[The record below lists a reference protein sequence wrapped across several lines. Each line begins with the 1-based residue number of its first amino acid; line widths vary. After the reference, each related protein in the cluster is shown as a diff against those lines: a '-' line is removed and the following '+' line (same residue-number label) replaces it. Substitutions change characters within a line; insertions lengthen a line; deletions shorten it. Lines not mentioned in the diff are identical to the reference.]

1 MNSLI
6 IIERKGQRVLTTQ
19 QLAEAYEADAKII
32 NRNFERNKDRY
43 IEGKH
48 YFSLS
53 GDELK
58 EFKGSRQNDDTLK
71 YTSILYLWTERG
83 ALLHAKS
90 LNTDKAWQIYDML
103 VETYFTVK
111 EQQVSVPKS
120 LPEALRL
127 AADLAEKNI
136 VLLQE
141 NETLKPKAEF
151 YDDITGNEYTFEMAI
166 VAKTLNFIGIGRNTL
181 FEILRHEGILQR
193 DNTPYQKYVAGGWFR
208 TVETKF
214 NKPNGDIGIKIK
226 TVVYQ
231 KGMDKIS
238 KLLKKIGYKQRE
250 SA

>member
-1 MNSLI
+1 MGIQMNSLT
-6 IIERKGQRVLTTQ
+6 IIEKEGQRVLTTQ
-19 QLAEAYEADAKII
+19 ELAEAYETDAKIL
-32 NRNFERNKDRY
+32 NKNFERNKERY

-53 GDELK
+53 GDALR

-83 ALLHAKS
+83 ALLQAKS
-90 LNTDKAWQIYDML
+90 LNTEKAWQVYDML
-103 VETYFTVK
+103 VETYFRVK
-111 EQQVSVPKS
+111 EQQISVPKS

-127 AADLAEKNI
+127 AA
-136 VLLQE
+136 
-141 NETLKPKAEF
+141 EF
-151 YDDITGNEYTFEMAI
+151 YDDVTGSEYTFEMAV
-166 VAKTLNFIGIGRNTL
+166 VAKTLNFTGVGRNTL

-193 DNTPYQKYVAGGWFR
+193 DNTPYQKYIDEGWFR

-214 NKPNGDIGIKIK
+214 NKPNGDIGINIK

-238 KLLKKIGYKQRE
+238 KLLKKVGYKQRQ